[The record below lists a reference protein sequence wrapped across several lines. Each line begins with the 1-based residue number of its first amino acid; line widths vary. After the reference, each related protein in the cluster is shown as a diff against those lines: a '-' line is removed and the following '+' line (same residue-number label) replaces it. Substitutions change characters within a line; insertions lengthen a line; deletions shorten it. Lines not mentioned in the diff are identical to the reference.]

1 MIQEQERM
9 RIAINRNG
17 RTPYRHELKTM
28 KTTKKKKPRQNDNNN
43 AKIIKKQKENQHFR
57 AWKKF
62 QKKNHLNSEKR
73 RIDKQHL
80 VAAAAAP
87 LDELPGNKQSIA
99 LSNLFSTFSA
109 ISIALCAA
117 PAPPPPPP
125 LKILL
130 WVLGDFW
137 NKIFRVSKT
146 KSLGFLAKCRKF
158 LWLGALLANLKDKF
172 CGQDVWVENLN
183 SKIVVLLSDLGT
195 KSLGFLEPHF
205 RVFGNCR
212 VLGRFFVAYFSWQL
226 DNMELKTNFLDLYGL
241 KLWFKNS

>member
-1 MIQEQERM
+1 MWFKSKREWELPSTEMENPVPPWIED
-9 RIAINRNG
+9 
-17 RTPYRHELKTM
+17 HENHP
-28 KTTKKKKPRQNDNNN
+28 KKKNPRQNDNNN

-99 LSNLFSTFSA
+99 LSNLFSTSSA
-109 ISIALCAA
+109 ISIALCVA
-117 PAPPPPPP
+117 PPPPTPPPPPP
-125 LKILL
+125 LKQLL

-158 LWLGALLANLKDKF
+158 LWLGALLANLKRQILWTRCVGWELEFKNS
-172 CGQDVWVENLN
+172 CVVEWSWNQ
-183 SKIVVLLSDLGT
+183 K
-195 KSLGFLEPHF
+195 F
-205 RVFGNCR
+205 RVFR
-212 VLGRFFVAYFSWQL
+212 TTF
-226 DNMELKTNFLDLYGL
+226 
-241 KLWFKNS
+241 